1 MAHRGELLVAIL
13 NNQRDFALVQEQ
25 NWYRIP
31 VSSVE
36 KWLKRRWPPAW
47 LAFYQTKVFGSE
59 AYSIRHFARVLHI
72 ERATRRELFPND
84 PEHVRGHRLYYKL
97 VLGPLQT
104 LPEPIFSRRWRRIV
118 FIPTTLEKFYQATE
132 INDLYDDSPL
142 EDQLWAV
149 FKRFGI
155 QAERQ
160 EFLTIGTAHYALDFA
175 VYCHKGQIDVE
186 TDGDTWHANPEK
198 AKSDNLRD
206 NALEAAGW
214 HVLRFTTQQVRETAE
229 SYCIQKVAK
238 TINRLGGID
247 SGRLVPRPIDLDPGS
262 AYQPSLFDDL

>member
-1 MAHRGELLVAIL
+1 MAQAALAARLAGFLPDQGLRLGSLFDTPLCARAAHRARHAPRAVSKRSGTRARAPALLQAGAGATANAPGTDL
-13 NNQRDFALVQEQ
+13 Q
-25 NWYRIP
+25 P
-31 VSSVE
+31 T
-36 KWLKRRWPPAW
+36 
-47 LAFYQTKVFGSE
+47 LATDC
-59 AYSIRHFARVLHI
+59 LH
-72 ERATRRELFPND
+72 
-84 PEHVRGHRLYYKL
+84 
-97 VLGPLQT
+97 
-104 LPEPIFSRRWRRIV
+104 
-118 FIPTTLEKFYQATE
+118 PTTLEKFYQATE

-149 FKRFGI
+149 LKRFGI